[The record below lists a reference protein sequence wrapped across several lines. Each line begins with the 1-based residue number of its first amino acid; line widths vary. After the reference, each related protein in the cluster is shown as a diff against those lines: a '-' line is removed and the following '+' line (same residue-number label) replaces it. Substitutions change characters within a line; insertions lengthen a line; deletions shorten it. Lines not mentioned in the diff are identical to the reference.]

1 MAVNLIECGYAC
13 TYRICTYFVG
23 RRVSLQKLCVPADE
37 CQVHV
42 CEKLKVLDEH
52 ARILCLKCDAMR
64 MAVKCVQTTGGH
76 ACVSEC
82 CEC

>member
-42 CEKLKVLDEH
+42 CEKLKVLDRH
-52 ARILCLKCDAMR
+52 ARNLVPEVRCDAHGSQMR
-64 MAVKCVQTTGGH
+64 ADDRR
-76 ACVSEC
+76 ACMRE
-82 CEC
+82 